1 MQNNLCILCPFSSA
15 FSCLFNVNFA
25 HFYKSKCFLK
35 IIAYWDFYINDI
47 KAWMVMGK
55 AYHMTWFKYP
65 HLKNSETPIC
75 NCYHR
80 SPVPVSGLSPW
91 WQNSLTSGDRW
102 WQSRL
107 YSGVLQHIALINTCD
122 DTLSP
127 ARLYGGTV
135 IHLPLPLTILL
146 LSVSS

>member
-25 HFYKSKCFLK
+25 HFNKSKCFLK

-80 SPVPVSGLSPW
+80 SPVPVSRGDKIAWHLVTDGDSLVCTGAGCNTSP
-91 WQNSLTSGDRW
+91 L
-102 WQSRL
+102 
-107 YSGVLQHIALINTCD
+107 LILMMTHRPQ
-122 DTLSP
+122 LPSP
-127 ARLYGGTV
+127 AVRVL
-135 IHLPLPLTILL
+135 HCDPLTTDNTP
-146 LSVSS
+146 VS